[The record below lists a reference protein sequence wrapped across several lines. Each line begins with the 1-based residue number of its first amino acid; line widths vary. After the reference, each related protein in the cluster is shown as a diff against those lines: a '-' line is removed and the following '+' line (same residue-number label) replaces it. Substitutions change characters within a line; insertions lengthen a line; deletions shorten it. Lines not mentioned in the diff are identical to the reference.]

1 MALEAPMSIT
11 VSATYENGVLKPD
24 APLGLREKAKVRVTI
39 EEPAS
44 ATADDED
51 PAAWKAIDSL
61 MGIGKAV
68 APDVSEKHDDHLYGD
83 PRD

>member
-1 MALEAPMSIT
+1 MTLEVPVSIT
-11 VSATYENGVLKPD
+11 VGATYENGVLKPD
-24 APLGLREKAKVRVTI
+24 APLGLQEKAKVRVTI
-39 EEPAS
+39 EESKP

-51 PAAWKAIDSL
+51 PAGWKAIDSL